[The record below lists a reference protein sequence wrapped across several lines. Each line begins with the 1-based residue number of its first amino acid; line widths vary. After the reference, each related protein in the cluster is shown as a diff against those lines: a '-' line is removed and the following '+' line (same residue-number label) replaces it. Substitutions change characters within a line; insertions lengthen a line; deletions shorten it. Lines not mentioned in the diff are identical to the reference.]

1 MSNNNPYGSNPY
13 GSDSNNQNPYGSS
26 PQEPTNGNNFPDY
39 PAGDSSN
46 TGNPEASPL
55 QPYGQQAY
63 GQQAYGEQ
71 PQGDQPYGTGQGY
84 QADSSYQ
91 GYQSY
96 PGQPGQPGQQ
106 GQQGYGAYPTTGNEM
121 APNGQYT
128 SAGKRFLGYL
138 IDFILIQLIV
148 GGILTYFIAG
158 EAISE
163 WYQASMDAIEAG
175 VEAPDV
181 PYGSLATAS
190 ILSLVVWFAYR
201 ILMETA
207 KGGSLGHLALG
218 NRVINA
224 NGTNPTALESF
235 KRNSWFLVLS
245 LLGALNMLGILL
257 GLVLYI
263 ALGVTISRSPI
274 KQSFAD
280 KWAGTVVVDKN

>member
-1 MSNNNPYGSNPY
+1 MTNNNPYGSNPY
-13 GSDSNNQNPYGSS
+13 GSDSNNHNPYGSS
-26 PQEPTNGNNFPDY
+26 PQEPANGNNFPGY
-39 PAGDSSN
+39 HASDSSN
-46 TGNPEASPL
+46 TGHPEASS
-55 QPYGQQAY
+55 Q
-63 GQQAYGEQ
+63 
-71 PQGDQPYGTGQGY
+71 QPYGTGQGH
-84 QADSSYQ
+84 QADNF
-91 GYQSY
+91 YQSY
-96 PGQPGQPGQQ
+96 PGQQ
-106 GQQGYGAYPTTGNEM
+106 GQQGYGAYPATGNEM
-121 APNGQYT
+121 APNSQYT

-138 IDFILIQLIV
+138 IDFVLIQLIV

-190 ILSLVVWFAYR
+190 ILSLIVWFAYR

-207 KGGSLGHLALG
+207 KGGSLGHMALG

>member
-1 MSNNNPYGSNPY
+1 MTNNNPYGSNPY

-26 PQEPTNGNNFPDY
+26 PQEPANGNNFPGY
-39 PAGDSSN
+39 PASDSSN
-46 TGNPEASPL
+46 TGNPEASPQ
-55 QPYGQQAY
+55 QPY
-63 GQQAYGEQ
+63 
-71 PQGDQPYGTGQGY
+71 
-84 QADSSYQ
+84 
-91 GYQSY
+91 
-96 PGQPGQPGQQ
+96 GQQ

-148 GGILTYFIAG
+148 GGLLTYFIAG
-158 EAISE
+158 EAINE
-163 WYQASMDAIEAG
+163 WIQASVDAAQAG
-175 VEAPDV
+175 VEAPDM

-207 KGGSLGHLALG
+207 KGGSLGHMALG

>member
-1 MSNNNPYGSNPY
+1 MTNNNPYGSNPY

-26 PQEPTNGNNFPDY
+26 PQEPANGNNFPGY
-39 PAGDSSN
+39 PASDSSN
-46 TGNPEASPL
+46 TGNPEASPQ
-55 QPYGQQAY
+55 QPY
-63 GQQAYGEQ
+63 
-71 PQGDQPYGTGQGY
+71 
-84 QADSSYQ
+84 
-91 GYQSY
+91 
-96 PGQPGQPGQQ
+96 GQQ

-121 APNGQYT
+121 APHGQYT

-148 GGILTYFIAG
+148 GGLLTYFIAG
-158 EAISE
+158 EAINE
-163 WYQASMDAIEAG
+163 WIQASVDAAQAG
-175 VEAPDV
+175 VEAPDM

-207 KGGSLGHLALG
+207 KGGSLGHMALG

>member
-1 MSNNNPYGSNPY
+1 MTNNNPYGSNPY
-13 GSDSNNQNPYGSS
+13 GSDSNNHNPYGSS
-26 PQEPTNGNNFPDY
+26 PQEPANGNNFPGY
-39 PAGDSSN
+39 PASDSSN
-46 TGNPEASPL
+46 TGHPEASS
-55 QPYGQQAY
+55 Q
-63 GQQAYGEQ
+63 
-71 PQGDQPYGTGQGY
+71 QPYGTGQGH
-84 QADSSYQ
+84 QADNF
-91 GYQSY
+91 YQSY
-96 PGQPGQPGQQ
+96 PGQQ
-106 GQQGYGAYPTTGNEM
+106 GQQGYGAYPATGNEM
-121 APNGQYT
+121 APNSQYT

-138 IDFILIQLIV
+138 IDFVLIQLIV

-190 ILSLVVWFAYR
+190 ILSLIVWFAYR

-207 KGGSLGHLALG
+207 KGGSLGHMALG

-245 LLGALNMLGILL
+245 LLGPLNMLGILL

>member
-1 MSNNNPYGSNPY
+1 MTNNNPYGSNPY

-26 PQEPTNGNNFPDY
+26 PQEPANGNNFPGY
-39 PAGDSSN
+39 PASDSSN
-46 TGNPEASPL
+46 TGNPEASPQ
-55 QPYGQQAY
+55 QPY

-71 PQGDQPYGTGQGY
+71 PQTDQPYGTGQGY
-84 QADSSYQ
+84 QADNS
-91 GYQSY
+91 YQSY
-96 PGQPGQPGQQ
+96 PAQPGL
-106 GQQGYGAYPTTGNEM
+106 QGYGAYPTTGNEM

-148 GGILTYFIAG
+148 GGLLTYFIAG
-158 EAISE
+158 EAINE
-163 WYQASMDAIEAG
+163 WIQASVDAAQAG
-175 VEAPDV
+175 VEAPDM

-207 KGGSLGHLALG
+207 KGGSLGHMALG

>member
-1 MSNNNPYGSNPY
+1 MTNNNPYGSNPY

-26 PQEPTNGNNFPDY
+26 PQEPANGNNFPGY
-39 PAGDSSN
+39 PASDSSN
-46 TGNPEASPL
+46 TGNPEASPQ
-55 QPYGQQAY
+55 QPY

-71 PQGDQPYGTGQGY
+71 PQTDQPYGTGQGY
-84 QADSSYQ
+84 QADNS
-91 GYQSY
+91 YQSY
-96 PGQPGQPGQQ
+96 PGQQ
-106 GQQGYGAYPTTGNEM
+106 GQQDYGAYPTTGNEM

-245 LLGALNMLGILL
+245 LLSALNMLGILL

>member
-1 MSNNNPYGSNPY
+1 MTNNNPYGSNPY
-13 GSDSNNQNPYGSS
+13 GSDSNNHNPYGSS
-26 PQEPTNGNNFPDY
+26 PQEPANGNNFPGY
-39 PAGDSSN
+39 HASDSSN
-46 TGNPEASPL
+46 TGHPEASS
-55 QPYGQQAY
+55 Q
-63 GQQAYGEQ
+63 
-71 PQGDQPYGTGQGY
+71 QPYGTGQGY
-84 QADSSYQ
+84 QADNS
-91 GYQSY
+91 YQSY
-96 PGQPGQPGQQ
+96 PGQPGR
-106 GQQGYGAYPTTGNEM
+106 QGYGAYPTTGNEM
-121 APNGQYT
+121 APNSQYT

-138 IDFILIQLIV
+138 IDFVLIQLIV

-190 ILSLVVWFAYR
+190 ILSLIVWFAYR

-207 KGGSLGHLALG
+207 KGGSLGHMALG

-235 KRNSWFLVLS
+235 KRNSWFLILS
-245 LLGALNMLGILL
+245 LLSALNLLGMLL